1 LLLETSNGAPISYYE
16 QIYLQ
21 WSDPPPE
28 EESTPPITET
38 IYEFPH
44 ASRGELSRKRAVSV
58 KRGSY
63 SAGTAAFGDR
73 RLGPDKVELRFGVS
87 GMGEELAYKQEIER
101 ILTLLSHDD
110 PYHRL
115 YLLEGSRRLPISL
128 GDTVTENPGSA
139 HEASLGSLVV
149 SMDVRGS
156 WEALTVSTVT
166 ETLADGDNTGLA
178 FTNAG
183 SLYAYPIWHL
193 AAAGATEIIIIA
205 DGRTF
210 TWTNEAGLL
219 SGELT
224 IDTLRGEIRGLT
236 DSQNDVANGA
246 QLPILPPGN
255 STYDVTLTGGGAD
268 LTILYRERY
277 L

>member
-1 LLLETSNGAPISYYE
+1 MIRLMLETSNGAPISYYE
-16 QIYLQ
+16 QIYLE
-21 WSDPPPE
+21 WGDPPPE
-28 EESTPPITET
+28 NPPITET
-38 IYEFPH
+38 IYEFPL
-44 ASRGELSRKRAVSV
+44 ASRGQLARKRAVSV

-63 SAGTAAFGDR
+63 SAGTNAFGDK
-73 RLGPDKVELRFGVS
+73 RLGPDKVELRFAVS
-87 GMGEELAYKQEIER
+87 GMGEELAYKQEVER

-139 HEASLGSLVV
+139 HEASLGSLTV

-156 WEALTVSTVT
+156 WEARTITTVT
-166 ETLADGDNTGLA
+166 ETLASGDNLA
-178 FTNAG
+178 LQFNNAG
-183 SLYAYPIWHL
+183 SLYAYPIWHI
-193 AAAGATEIIIIA
+193 ASAGATEIIIIA

-210 TWTNEAGLL
+210 TWANEAGLL

-224 IDTLRGEIRGLT
+224 IDTLRGEIRGQT
-236 DSQNDVANGA
+236 DAQNDIADGA
-246 QLPILPPGN
+246 QLPIMRPGA

-268 LTILYRERY
+268 LNIIYRERY